1 MAEIAG
7 FLAAHPAVGNW
18 YTASVRFLFPVLAIL
33 ILLRAVRSLLRL
45 PATPESWA
53 QLSLP
58 NGAPIPLTHWENI
71 LGRGGAADV
80 RLNFP
85 SVSRQHAA
93 ICRDSEGNWTVYDLG
108 SKGGTAVNGEAVT
121 ASAPLKLG
129 ATVTLGG
136 VPLSEVAETDLM
148 KHVVLVRHNSYL
160 FKGTVEENLRMA
172 KPDATKEEMEAVL
185 QKVNLLGFLQTQN
198 GLQTELLEKA
208 GNLSGGQCQRL
219 VIARALLR
227 SDSAVYIFDEA
238 ASNIDVESEELI
250 MNVIHE
256 LAKTKT
262 VLLISHRLA
271 NVVQS
276 DQIYFLKNGTI
287 CERGTHAEL
296 MEQNGAY
303 RHLYDSQMVLENY
316 GKQGNA

>member
-1 MAEIAG
+1 MITLTNLEKIYRTKEIETVALENVNLTVNKGEFLSIMGPSGCGKSTLLNIIGLLDAPTSGTVEIAG
-7 FLAAHPAVGNW
+7 INTINMNDKQLAEFRN
-18 YTASVRFLFPVLAIL
+18 
-33 ILLRAVRSLLRL
+33 
-45 PATPESWA
+45 
-53 QLSLP
+53 Q
-58 NGAPIPLTHWENI
+58 
-71 LGRGGAADV
+71 
-80 RLNFP
+80 
-85 SVSRQHAA
+85 
-93 ICRDSEGNWTVYDLG
+93 
-108 SKGGTAVNGEAVT
+108 
-121 ASAPLKLG
+121 KLG
-129 ATVTLGG
+129 FVFQSFHLINSLN
-136 VPLSEVAETDLM
+136 VLDNVELPLLYRKVS
-148 KHVVLVRHNSYL
+148 
-160 FKGTVEENLRMA
+160 A
-172 KPDATKEEMEAVL
+172 KERREAAVAVL
-185 QKVNLLGFLQTQN
+185 EKVGLSHRMRHFPTQ
-198 GLQTELLEKA
+198 
-208 GNLSGGQCQRL
+208 LSGGQCQRL

>member
-1 MAEIAG
+1 MNSNKESLYAKISSCSAELPLLYRKVSAKERRE
-7 FLAAHPAVGNW
+7 AAV
-18 YTASVRFLFPVLAIL
+18 
-33 ILLRAVRSLLRL
+33 
-45 PATPESWA
+45 
-53 QLSLP
+53 
-58 NGAPIPLTHWENI
+58 
-71 LGRGGAADV
+71 
-80 RLNFP
+80 
-85 SVSRQHAA
+85 
-93 ICRDSEGNWTVYDLG
+93 
-108 SKGGTAVNGEAVT
+108 
-121 ASAPLKLG
+121 
-129 ATVTLGG
+129 
-136 VPLSEVAETDLM
+136 
-148 KHVVLVRHNSYL
+148 
-160 FKGTVEENLRMA
+160 
-172 KPDATKEEMEAVL
+172 AVL
-185 QKVNLLGFLQTQN
+185 EKVGLSHRMRHFPTQ
-198 GLQTELLEKA
+198 
-208 GNLSGGQCQRL
+208 LSGGQCQRL

-238 ASNIDVESEELI
+238 ASNIDVESEEMI